1 MERVPA
7 KPTPTMTNA
16 FLIQFIEILSFAL
29 QILILGRVL
38 MSWIQPQ
45 PRGPLGR
52 FLVDVTDPVLKP
64 FQKLIPPMAGI
75 DLSPIAALVTI
86 QILANLAMRSLG

>member
-1 MERVPA
+1 
-7 KPTPTMTNA
+7 MTNA

-29 QILILGRVL
+29 QILILARVL
-38 MSWIQPQ
+38 LSWIQPQ
-45 PRGPLGR
+45 PRGMVGR
-52 FLVDVTDPVLKP
+52 FLIDVTDPVLKP

-86 QILANLAMRSLG
+86 QILSNLAIRSLG